1 MSAADREKWNDKY
14 RDPDFA
20 PRQPSPVL
28 LGLTEWIPQ
37 QGRALDLA
45 GGGGRHSIWLAAR
58 GLDVTLADVS
68 SAGLAVARQ
77 RAAAAGVSIQTLE
90 HDFTEQGLPAGSWDF
105 LLSIC
110 FLWQPTPELIRQTLA
125 PGGVFVMIQ
134 PTTTNLERHAKPPRD
149 FLLQPG
155 ELAARFSLPA
165 CAAVGL
171 RLCHLSEDWAA
182 EDLHD
187 AVLVVRRE

>member
-1 MSAADREKWNDKY
+1 MSAVDRDKWNDKY

-20 PRQPSPVL
+20 PRKPSPVL
-28 LGLTEWIPQ
+28 LGLAQWIPQ

-45 GGGGRHSIWLAAR
+45 GGGGRHSIWLANR

-68 SAGLAVARQ
+68 TAGLAVARE
-77 RAAAAGVSIQTLE
+77 RAASAGVTLQTLE
-90 HDFTEQGLPAGSWDF
+90 HDFTEHGLPVGPWDF

-110 FLWQPTPELIRQTLA
+110 FLWQPIPELIRQSLA
-125 PGGVFVMIQ
+125 PGGTFVMIQ

-155 ELAARFSLPA
+155 ELGARFSVQA
-165 CAAVGL
+165 CDAACL
-171 RLCHLSEDWAA
+171 RLCHLSEGWAA
-182 EDLHD
+182 DELHD

>member
-1 MSAADREKWNDKY
+1 MSAADRDKWNDKY

-20 PRQPSPVL
+20 PRKPSPVL
-28 LGLTEWIPQ
+28 LGLAEWIPQ

-45 GGGGRHSIWLAAR
+45 GGGGRHSIWLAQR
-58 GLDVTLADVS
+58 GLVVTLADVS

-77 RAAAAGVSIQTLE
+77 RAESAGLSLQTLE
-90 HDFTEQGLPAGSWDF
+90 HDFTEQGLPVGPWDF

-110 FLWQPTPELIRQTLA
+110 FLWQPTPELISQALA
-125 PGGVFVMIQ
+125 PGGTFIMIQ
-134 PTTTNLERHAKPPRD
+134 PTTTNLQRHAKPPRD

-155 ELAARFSLPA
+155 ELAARFTPSA
-165 CAAVGL
+165 CASAGL
-171 RLCHLSEDWAA
+171 RLCHLSEGWAA
-182 EDLHD
+182 DDLHD